1 MPSIKKSKISRS
13 RLNGQRKTKTNIMK
27 GGGEFTKDWET
38 NSPSVKA
45 RLARINEEFSNPNS
59 GKTFTPNHRQ
69 GPVSNLDRG
78 IYSMRGQEYG
88 GLGQFGRYFNNRTNN
103 QIKKKRGEDQ
113 FFRELGRPM
122 TKYNT
127 NNQETWREKYLERA
141 EKYLNN
147 NNRATEKDRYAI
159 LKRAMRRM
167 NNNLYKTRAT
177 LERTHSPRWD
187 RKNRNNKFDRMFT
200 MTKKQLERIRKQ
212 PNDYLDNPDDFMM
225 DPEGEN
231 TPYIHKINNETQPG
245 WSPSSKILSVSER
258 MKRFQ

>member
-27 GGGEFTKDWET
+27 GGGEFKKDWET
-38 NSPSVKA
+38 TSPSVTE
-45 RLARINEEFSNPNS
+45 RLARIENEFSNPNS
-59 GKTFTPNHRQ
+59 GKTFTLNKSQ
-69 GPVSNLDRG
+69 
-78 IYSMRGQEYG
+78 